1 MAEDPWLT
9 IVGLGEDGPQ
19 GLSPASQSAIDQA
32 EVVFGAARHI
42 ALLGDVSAETQ
53 VWPVPFADGLPLL
66 DERAGQR
73 VAVLASGDP
82 FWFGAGR
89 VLAERYGPD
98 AIRSLPGPS
107 TFSLAAARLRWG
119 LEKTLC
125 LGLHAA
131 PLAQLRPHL
140 APGRR
145 IIVLLRDGDAVADLG
160 EYLAKAGF
168 GASDMTV
175 LEALGGPRERVTRTS
190 ATALADG
197 VFKHPVAAAI
207 EVAGEGPSVPSA
219 SGLADD
225 WFANDGQLTKRPIR
239 AITLSTLAPRF
250 GEHLWDIG
258 GGSGSIAIEWCL
270 SDPSTSAS
278 VVEMHPDR
286 AQRIRDNAAAMGIER
301 VTVVEATAPQGLANL
316 APPDAVFVGGGLTR
330 DLIADIVSR
339 VPAGTRLVANGV
351 TLEAEAVLAQCQAAY
366 GGTLMRIEI
375 ANAGPLGGKR
385 GWQPSYPVVQW
396 SAVL

>member
-1 MAEDPWLT
+1 MT